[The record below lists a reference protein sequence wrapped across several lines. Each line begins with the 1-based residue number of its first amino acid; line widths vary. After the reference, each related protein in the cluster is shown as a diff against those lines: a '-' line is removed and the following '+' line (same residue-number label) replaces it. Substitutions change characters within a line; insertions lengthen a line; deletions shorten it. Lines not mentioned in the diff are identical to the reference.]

1 MFDQADDVGGRDNG
15 ADREGLPDFDAM
27 LASAITK
34 LDTHVAAETIPGQ
47 NETTTLMVE
56 LLSAGATPTVRDA
69 FVTGM
74 VARFPDDFTRQGL
87 KATWREIAE
96 ELKRNAA
103 NAARERA
110 QAANFE
116 MTPEERSAERDR
128 LWPLVKELAE
138 ASDLMA
144 RVIAQVHSLGV
155 VGETHLVKLVFIAGV
170 SRLLDAPINPLVK
183 GASSGGK
190 SFVSQQ
196 TLRLFPPESML
207 MLTTSSPLS
216 LVYDSTPLA
225 HKIICV
231 YEATQLQADET
242 SVAAMLLR
250 CLISEGKIIH
260 QTTVEAPDAEYGRR
274 TVTIVRE
281 GPISLLITT
290 TGELHA
296 ENETRMLSIR
306 VSETRSQTTGVL
318 NRLGDRAAG
327 NLEPMPDLSVFH
339 DLQRW
344 LALGPTDVVVPF
356 APQLVSQVPPHLV
369 RFRRDIQQLL
379 TFIKASALLHQ
390 AQRKLDPDGRVVAT
404 LDDYRLAY
412 EVFVPILGQVTG
424 RTVTDGVRAVINL
437 VASRVASA
445 VAAGTSGPTGRFA
458 RPAGMAAAGGGELV
472 ISSYEVGRELGVD
485 PKTARRHITAAIDGG
500 YLTNRETR
508 RGQPPILALKVL
520 PPDPA
525 TDSRPH
531 PDTLIVPT
539 DVPQPHTAS

>member
-116 MTPEERSAERDR
+116 MTPEERSAEHDR

-500 YLTNRETR
+500 YLTNWETR

-525 TDSRPH
+525 TDILPH

-539 DVPQPHTAS
+539 DVPQPHTAP

>member
-1 MFDQADDVGGRDNG
+1 MFDQPDDVGDPDGG

-27 LASAITK
+27 LAAAIAK
-34 LDTHVAAETIPGQ
+34 LDAHVAAETIPGQ
-47 NETTTLMVE
+47 NETTTLMVD
-56 LLSAGATPTVRDA
+56 LLSAGATPTVRDS
-69 FVTGM
+69 FVTNM
-74 VARFPDDFTRQGL
+74 VTRFPDDFTRQGL

-103 NAARERA
+103 DAARASA
-110 QAANFE
+110 QAANVE
-116 MTPEERSAERDR
+116 MTPAERAAERER

-138 ASDLMA
+138 APDLLA
-144 RVIAQVHSLGV
+144 RIVAQVRQPGRGGRESTWCSSSISPV
-155 VGETHLVKLVFIAGV
+155 SAGSWTRRSTRWSKAQALAGKASSASRRCGC
-170 SRLLDAPINPLVK
+170 SRL
-183 GASSGGK
+183 K
-190 SFVSQQ
+190 SV
-196 TLRLFPPESML
+196 L

-216 LVYDSTPLA
+216 LVYDPAPLA

-242 SVAAMLLR
+242 SVSAMLLR

-260 QTTVEAPDAEYGRR
+260 QTTVEDKDAEYGRR

-306 VSETRSQTTGVL
+306 VSETRSQTTAIL
-318 NRLGDRAAG
+318 TKLGDRAAG
-327 NLEPMPDLSVFH
+327 NVEVEPDLSVFH

-356 APQLVSQVPPHLV
+356 APQLVARVPPHLV

-390 AQRKLDPDGRVVAT
+390 AQRKLDPVGRVIAT

-412 EVFVPILGQVTG
+412 EVFVPILGQITG
-424 RTVTDGVRAVINL
+424 RTVTDGVRAVIEL
-437 VASRVASA
+437 VAARVSP
-445 VAAGTSGPTGRFA
+445 AATAGAPGAAGRFA
-458 RPAGMAAAGGGELV
+458 RPAGGTAVGGGELV
-472 ISSYEVGRELGVD
+472 ISSYAGWAGAGCR
-485 PKTARRHITAAIDGG
+485 PQNRSTPHRRRHRWR
-500 YLTNRETR
+500 LSH
-508 RGQPPILALKVL
+508 QPGN
-520 PPDPA
+520 PA
-525 TDSRPH
+525 R
-531 PDTLIVPT
+531 
-539 DVPQPHTAS
+539 TASHPGAESPAA

>member
-103 NAARERA
+103 NAA
-110 QAANFE
+110 
-116 MTPEERSAERDR
+116 EERSAERDR

-231 YEATQLQADET
+231 YEATQCRRNAAEVPDLRGQDHSPDHGRGSRRRVWQAHRHHR
-242 SVAAMLLR
+242 AGR
-250 CLISEGKIIH
+250 
-260 QTTVEAPDAEYGRR
+260 PDQFADHDDR
-274 TVTIVRE
+274 
-281 GPISLLITT
+281 
-290 TGELHA
+290 
-296 ENETRMLSIR
+296 
-306 VSETRSQTTGVL
+306 
-318 NRLGDRAAG
+318 RAA
-327 NLEPMPDLSVFH
+327 
-339 DLQRW
+339 R
-344 LALGPTDVVVPF
+344 
-356 APQLVSQVPPHLV
+356 
-369 RFRRDIQQLL
+369 
-379 TFIKASALLHQ
+379 
-390 AQRKLDPDGRVVAT
+390 
-404 LDDYRLAY
+404 
-412 EVFVPILGQVTG
+412 
-424 RTVTDGVRAVINL
+424 
-437 VASRVASA
+437 
-445 VAAGTSGPTGRFA
+445 
-458 RPAGMAAAGGGELV
+458 
-472 ISSYEVGRELGVD
+472 
-485 PKTARRHITAAIDGG
+485 
-500 YLTNRETR
+500 
-508 RGQPPILALKVL
+508 
-520 PPDPA
+520 
-525 TDSRPH
+525 
-531 PDTLIVPT
+531 
-539 DVPQPHTAS
+539 